1 MFKKIII
8 IGDVATGKTSVINR
22 YIYEKFENF
31 SKATT
36 TPYFHSKI
44 VKIKGISLQV
54 NFWDIPGQDRNQLVT
69 GPFARY
75 VDGIIFCCDV
85 NNPKSRNNLK
95 LWEES
100 MASKENIENVPK
112 IIVENKCDLLGDESN
127 YNNNINSL
135 RLFSKELGCKN
146 YFRTSAKLGYNID
159 DAVEF
164 LINEIIKDFKENYL
178 EDNQEQN
185 NNKKLTNKNNK
196 KNNNDKNMKCC

>member
-22 YIYEKFENF
+22 YIYEKFENY

-127 YNNNINSL
+127 YNNDINSL
-135 RLFSKELGCKN
+135 RLFSEELGCVN
-146 YFRTSAKLGYNID
+146 FFRVSAKLDFNIKEALD
-159 DAVEF
+159 F
-164 LINEIIKDFKENYL
+164 LIEEIIKKITDEEIKS
-178 EDNQEQN
+178 QN
-185 NNKKLTNKNNK
+185 KISIKIK
-196 KNNNDKNMKCC
+196 KNSNAGCCN